1 MRKRFWIALC
11 CSLAVAL
18 PALSQGNPTGKLT
31 GRVTADGE
39 ALPGVTV
46 TVKSPNLQGERTT
59 ITAAGG
65 TYLFAALPPGTY
77 QATFE
82 LEGLQTQSA
91 EIVIGAAQT
100 KRFDTAMSVAE
111 VTETIVV
118 TGDTETFSA
127 AGTAATT
134 YDSDT
139 IEELAV
145 SRNLDSAV
153 LLSPGVNNSGPGANQ
168 DRNTIT
174 IAGAQSYES
183 LFLINGVVVNEN
195 LRGQSLDLF
204 IEDAIQETTTST
216 SAISAEY
223 GRFTGGVV
231 NAITR
236 SGGNQI
242 SGSLRVNLQNE
253 DWEEPTPVTVAQED
267 SVNDTYEAT
276 LGGYFLKDRLWFFTA
291 GRTFDRSSA
300 EQTFVTN
307 MPYTRGSSE
316 DRLEGKLT
324 LAITNSHSLLGSII
338 DIASETTNNDPF
350 GIVLETKALTD
361 REDPQTLT
369 AFNYTGV
376 VTSNLFIEAQYSERE
391 FTIAKGAGSNATDFV
406 GGTTLID
413 LQNSAAT
420 YHTPY
425 FCGFCRDEERN
436 NESSVVKASYFL
448 TTENA
453 GSHDIVIGY
462 DSFSDLTASENHQSP
477 TGFQIWGDTTIQREG
492 APELFPVI
500 TPGVAW
506 VQWWPIFNPTE
517 GADFTTDSFF
527 FNDRWQLNDKW
538 SFNIGLRYDE
548 NDGQNSAGAAVADDS
563 NFSPRLGASYD
574 VRGNGDLVI
583 HASYGQYVAA
593 LNSGIADSTS
603 VAGAPADLE
612 WDYQGP
618 PINADPNAP
627 TESLIGQDEAIRIV
641 FDWFDSVGG
650 TANTDLL
657 FFADI
662 PGANT
667 IIRDSLDSPTADE
680 FTVGVTK
687 RLGNKGLFRAD
698 YVRRDFGN
706 FYFTRRD
713 LTTGQTSSEELG
725 DFDLGLIV
733 NDDSILERVY
743 DGVHTQFSYRF
754 SDRLNVAGNYTWS
767 NARGNFNGENRD
779 SGPLTGDVGEYPE
792 YKAFP
797 EHQPRGNL
805 EVDARHKVRLWA
817 VYDLLSNERH
827 NLSVSLL
834 QSFTSGS
841 PYGAEGAVSSRDFI
855 IDNPG
860 YLTPPRDVD
869 YWFTGRD
876 AFTSDDITSTDIGV
890 NYSFGWQLGGKTFE
904 IFLQPEIL
912 NLFDES
918 NALVVNDTVL
928 DATNSADF
936 ESFNPF
942 TETPVQGV
950 HWDFG
955 SNFGQPVRDT
965 DFQRPRTF
973 RISVGFRF

>member
-1 MRKRFWIALC
+1 MRKKHWIVLC
-11 CSLAVAL
+11 CSLALAL
-18 PALSQGNPTGKLT
+18 PALGQGNPTGKLT
-31 GRVTADGE
+31 GKVTADGE
-39 ALPGVTV
+39 AMPGVTV
-46 TVKSPNLQGERTT
+46 TVKSPNLQGTRSTLT
-59 ITAAGG
+59 SGGG
-65 TYLFAALPPGTY
+65 TYIFGALPPGTY
-77 QATFE
+77 QVTFE
-82 LEGLQTQSA
+82 LEGMQTQTA
-91 EIVIGAAQT
+91 EILVAAAQN
-100 KRFDTAMSVAE
+100 KRFDTAMTVAE

-127 AGTAATT
+127 AGAAATT
-134 YDSDT
+134 YSSSA

-145 SRNLDSAV
+145 ARDLDSTV
-153 LLSPGVNNSGPGANQ
+153 LLAPGVQNSGPGSDQ

-174 IAGAQSYES
+174 IAGSQSYEN

-242 SGSLRVNLQNE
+242 SGSVRLNLENE
-253 DWEEPTPVTVAQED
+253 DWEQPTPVTVAQED
-267 SVNDTYEAT
+267 SIKDTYEVT
-276 LGGYFLKDRLWFFTA
+276 FGGYLWKDRLWFFTA
-291 GRTFDRSSA
+291 GRTFDRDQA

-307 MPYTRGSSE
+307 FPYTRGRSE

-324 LAITNSHSLLGSII
+324 VALTESHSLLASII
-338 DIASETTNNDPF
+338 DIDSQTSNNDPF
-350 GIVLETKALTD
+350 GIVLELKALTD

-369 AFNYTGV
+369 AFNYTGI
-376 VTSNLFIEAQYSERE
+376 VTPNLFLEAQYSERE
-391 FTIAKGAGSNATDFV
+391 WTVAKGAGSNATDFV

-425 FCGFCRDEERN
+425 FCGFCRDQERN
-436 NESSVVKASYFL
+436 NESLLVKGSYFVS
-448 TTENA
+448 TENA
-453 GSHDIVIGY
+453 GSHDIVVGY

-477 TGFQIWGDTTIQREG
+477 TGFQVWGDTTIEREG

-506 VQWWPIFNPTE
+506 VQWWPIFNPTQ
-517 GADFTTDSFF
+517 GADFTTDSIFV
-527 FNDRWQLNDKW
+527 NDRWQLNDRW
-538 SFNIGLRYDE
+538 SFNIGVRYDK

-563 NFSPRLGASYD
+563 NISPRLGASYD
-574 VRGNGDLVI
+574 LKGDGDLVL
-583 HASYGQYVAA
+583 HASFGQYVAA
-593 LNSGIADSTS
+593 LNFGIADSTS
-603 VAGAPADLE
+603 VAGAPADFE

-657 FFADI
+657 FFADV

-667 IIRDSLDSPTADE
+667 IIRDSLSSPTADE
-680 FTVGVTK
+680 FTVGITK
-687 RLGNKGLFRAD
+687 RLGTKGLFRAD
-698 YVRRDFGN
+698 YVRREFGD
-706 FYFTRRD
+706 FYFERRD

-733 NDDSILERVY
+733 NDDQILERVY
-743 DGVHTQFSYRF
+743 DGVHTQFSYRV

-767 NARGNFNGENRD
+767 HARGNFEGENRD
-779 SGPLTGDVGEYPE
+779 SGPLTGSVGEYPE
-792 YKAFP
+792 YKAFA
-797 EHQPRGNL
+797 QNLPRGDL
-805 EVDARHKVRLWA
+805 EVDARHKLRLWA
-817 VYDLLSNERH
+817 IYDLVKNDRH

-855 IDNPG
+855 DNPG
-860 YLTPPRDVD
+860 YLTPPREVD
-869 YWFTGRD
+869 YWFTGRG
-876 AFTSDDITSTDIGV
+876 AFTSDDITATDLGI
-890 NYSFGWQLGGKTFE
+890 NYSFGWKLGGKSFE
-904 IFLQPEIL
+904 VFIQPEIL
-912 NLFDES
+912 NVFDES
-918 NALVVNDTVL
+918 AALVVNDTVL

-936 ESFNPF
+936 ETFNPF
-942 TETPVQGV
+942 TDTPVQGV

-955 SNFGQPVRDT
+955 ENFGQPVRDT

-973 RISVGFRF
+973 RFSAGFRF

>member
-1 MRKRFWIALC
+1 MRKQLWIVLC
-11 CSLAVAL
+11 CILVVSL
-18 PALSQGNPTGKLT
+18 PALGQGNPTGKLT
-31 GRVTADGE
+31 GKVTADGE
-39 ALPGVTV
+39 SLPGVTV
-46 TVKSPNLQGERTT
+46 TVTSPNLQGSRTNVT
-59 ITAAGG
+59 STGG
-65 TYLFAALPPGTY
+65 EYIFAALPPGTY
-77 QATFE
+77 QAIFE
-82 LEGLQTQSA
+82 LEGMQAQSA
-91 EIVIGAAQT
+91 EIVISAAQS
-100 KRFDTAMSVAE
+100 KRFDTAMTVAE

-118 TGDTETFSA
+118 TGNTETFSA
-127 AGTAATT
+127 AGAAATT
-134 YDSDT
+134 YSAES

-145 SRNLDSAV
+145 ARDLDSTV

-168 DRNTIT
+168 DNNAIT

-195 LRGQSLDLF
+195 LRGQSLELF

-242 SGSLRVNLQNE
+242 SGSVRVNLENE
-253 DWEEPTPVTVAQED
+253 DWEQPTPVTVAQED
-267 SVNDTYEAT
+267 SIKDTYEVT
-276 LGGYFLKDRLWFFTA
+276 LGGYLWKDRLWFFTA
-291 GRTFDRSSA
+291 GRTFERDQA

-307 MPYTRGSSE
+307 VPYTRGRSE

-324 LAITNSHSLLGSII
+324 LALTESHSLLASII
-338 DIASETTNNDPF
+338 DIDSQTTNNDPF
-350 GIVLETKALTD
+350 GIVLETRALTD
-361 REDPQTLT
+361 REDPQTLS
-369 AFNYTGV
+369 AFNYTGI
-376 VTSNLFIEAQYSERE
+376 VTPNLFVEAQYSERE
-391 FTIAKGAGSNATDFV
+391 FSIAKGAGSNATDFI

-436 NESSVVKASYFL
+436 NESLLAKGSYFVS
-448 TTENA
+448 TENA

-477 TGFQIWGDTTIQREG
+477 TGFQVWGDTTIQREG

-506 VQWWPIFNPTE
+506 VQWWPIFNPTQ

-527 FNDRWQLNDKW
+527 ANDRWQLNDKW
-538 SFNIGLRYDE
+538 SFNIGVRFDE
-548 NDGQNSAGAAVADDS
+548 NDGKNSAGAAVAKDS

-574 VRGNGDLVI
+574 LKGDGDLVI
-583 HASYGQYVAA
+583 QASYGQYVAA
-593 LNSGIADSTS
+593 LSSGIADGTS
-603 VAGAPADLE
+603 VAGAPADFE

-618 PINADPNAP
+618 AINADPDAP
-627 TESLIGQDEAIRIV
+627 TNRLIGQDEAIDIV
-641 FDWFDSVGG
+641 FNWFDSVGG
-650 TANTDLL
+650 TANTELL

-667 IIRDSLDSPTADE
+667 IIRGSLNSPTADE
-680 FTVGVTK
+680 FTAGVTK
-687 RLGNKGLFRAD
+687 RLGTRGLFRAD
-698 YVRRDFGN
+698 YVRRDFGD
-706 FYFTRRD
+706 FYFERRD

-725 DFDLGLIV
+725 DFDLGLII
-733 NDDSILERVY
+733 NDDQVLERVY
-743 DGVHTQFSYRF
+743 DGVHTQFSYRV

-767 NARGNFNGENRD
+767 HARGNFEGENRD
-779 SGPLTGDVGEYPE
+779 SGPLSGTAGEYPE
-792 YKAFP
+792 YKAFA
-797 EHQPRGNL
+797 QNLPRGDL
-805 EVDARHKVRLWA
+805 EVDARHKLRLWG
-817 VYDLLSNERH
+817 VYNLLDNERH

-841 PYGAEGAVSSRDFI
+841 PYGGEGAVSSRDFI
-855 IDNPG
+855 ANPG
-860 YLTPPRDVD
+860 YLTPPREVD
-869 YWFTGRD
+869 YWFTGRG
-876 AFTSDDITSTDIGV
+876 AFTSEDITATDVGI
-890 NYSFGWQLGGKTFE
+890 NYSFGWNLGGKKFE
-904 IFLQPEIL
+904 IFIQPEIL
-912 NLFDES
+912 NVFDES
-918 NALVVNDTVL
+918 AALVVNDTVL

-942 TETPVQGV
+942 TDTPVQGV

-955 SNFGQPVRDT
+955 PNFGQPVRDT

-973 RISVGFRF
+973 RVSAGFRF

>member
-1 MRKRFWIALC
+1 MRKKLWIVLC
-11 CSLAVAL
+11 CSLAVSL
-18 PALSQGNPTGKLT
+18 PALGQGNPTGKLT
-31 GRVTADGE
+31 GKVTADGE

-46 TVKSPNLQGERTT
+46 TATSPNLQGSRTT
-59 ITAAGG
+59 VTSGGG
-65 TYLFAALPPGTY
+65 TYIFAALPPGTY
-77 QATFE
+77 QAIFE
-82 LEGLQTQSA
+82 LEGMQSQSA
-91 EIVIGAAQT
+91 EILISAAQN
-100 KRFDTAMSVAE
+100 KRFDIAMSVAE

-118 TGDTETFSA
+118 TGNTETFSA
-127 AGTAATT
+127 TGAAATT
-134 YDSDT
+134 YSSDT

-145 SRNLDSAV
+145 ARDLDSTV
-153 LLSPGVNNSGPGANQ
+153 LLTPGVQNSGPGSDQ
-168 DRNTIT
+168 DTNAIT

-183 LFLINGVVVNEN
+183 LFLVNGVVVNEN
-195 LRGQSLDLF
+195 LRGQSLELF

-242 SGSLRVNLQNE
+242 SGSVRANLENE
-253 DWEEPTPVTVAQED
+253 DWEQPTPVTVAQED
-267 SVNDTYEAT
+267 SIKDTYEVT
-276 LGGYFLKDRLWFFTA
+276 LGGYFWKDRLWFFTA
-291 GRTFDRSSA
+291 GRTFDRDQA

-307 MPYTRGSSE
+307 VPYTRGRSE

-324 LAITNSHSLLGSII
+324 LALTKSHTLLASII
-338 DIASETTNNDPF
+338 DIDSQTTNNDPF

-369 AFNYTGV
+369 AFNYTGI
-376 VTSNLFIEAQYSERE
+376 VTPNLFVEAQYSERE
-391 FTIAKGAGSNATDFV
+391 FSIGKGAGSNATDFI

-436 NESSVVKASYFL
+436 NESLLVKGSYFVS
-448 TTENA
+448 TDNA

-477 TGFQIWGDTTIQREG
+477 TGFQVWGDTTIKREG

-506 VQWWPIFNPTE
+506 VQWFPIFNPTQ

-527 FNDRWQLNDKW
+527 ANDRWQLNDKW
-538 SFNIGLRYDE
+538 SFNLGLRFDE
-548 NDGQNSAGAAVADDS
+548 NDGRNSAGAVVASDS
-563 NFSPRLGASYD
+563 SLSPRLGASYD
-574 VRGNGDLVI
+574 LKGDGDLVI

-593 LNSGIADSTS
+593 LNSGIADGTS
-603 VAGAPADLE
+603 VAGSPADFE

-618 PINADPNAP
+618 AINADPNAP
-627 TESLIGQDEAIRIV
+627 TASLIGQDEAIDIV
-641 FDWFDSVGG
+641 FNWFDSVGG

-657 FFADI
+657 FFADV

-667 IIRDSLDSPTADE
+667 IIRGSLDSPTADE

-687 RLGNKGLFRAD
+687 RLGDKGLFRAD
-698 YVRRDFGN
+698 YVRRDFGD
-706 FYFTRRD
+706 FYFERRD
-713 LTTGQTSSEELG
+713 QTTGQTSSDELG

-743 DGVHTQFSYRF
+743 DGVHTQFSYRV

-767 NARGNFNGENRD
+767 HARGNFEGENRD
-779 SGPLTGDVGEYPE
+779 SGPLSGTAGEYPE
-792 YKAFP
+792 YKAFA
-797 EHQPRGNL
+797 QNL
-805 EVDARHKVRLWA
+805 PHGDLETDARHKLRLWGIYNL
-817 VYDLLSNERH
+817 VQGERH

-855 IDNPG
+855 ANPG
-860 YLTPPRDVD
+860 YLTPPREVD
-869 YWFTGRD
+869 YWFTGRG
-876 AFTSDDITSTDIGV
+876 AFTSEDITSTDLGI
-890 NYSFGWQLGGKTFE
+890 NYSFGWNLGGKKFE
-904 IFLQPEIL
+904 IFIQPEIL
-912 NLFDES
+912 NVFDES
-918 NALVVNDTVL
+918 GALVVNDTVL

-942 TETPVQGV
+942 TDTPVQGV

-955 SNFGQPVRDT
+955 PNFGQPVRDT

-973 RISVGFRF
+973 RLSAGFRF